1 MKVNVLERLILLN
14 ILPKEGSYAN
24 IKLLRVARENL
35 SFDEKENKALNFQQ
49 NEGGLKWSDSVKDK
63 EIELGE
69 VVTQMVVKELKKMDD
84 EGKIME
90 DHISLYEKFMK

>member
-1 MKVNVLERLILLN
+1 MKLSVLERLILLN
-14 ILPKEGSYAN
+14 ILPNEGTFAN
-24 IKLLRVARENL
+24 IKLLRVSRENL
-35 SFDEKENKALNFQQ
+35 SFNEKENKELNFQQ
-49 NEGGLKWSDSVKDK
+49 NESGLKWSDSVKDK